1 MSFLL
6 VNVAAA
12 EEKTPVAQ
20 EKTVVET
27 TADEKNT
34 EANKSSDQDD
44 EVVQVGQ
51 IVPRKRN

>member
-51 IVPRKRN
+51 IAPRKRN